1 MLAAWGANEFGCGW
15 MWMAAVMTST
25 RNIKKDQK
33 GMLLKTLGTWNWCHV
48 LEKVSVRQRADTKR
62 SPLHC
67 S

>member
-1 MLAAWGANEFGCGW
+1 
-15 MWMAAVMTST
+15 MAAVMTST

-33 GMLLKTLGTWNWCHV
+33 GMLPKTLGTGANV